1 MRNNKPE
8 KLQILFTVVTHGK
21 ANIIIDALEDMGLN
35 AHFVLNGSGL
45 KGREIKSLFEYSE
58 KDVIISFVGE
68 EKTKEAIKKLEDKFS
83 KIKNCYGSSWAI
95 SVSSII
101 GVSIYQFLIDYRK
114 GGIGNG

>member
-1 MRNNKPE
+1 MQKNKPE
-8 KLQILFTVVTHGK
+8 KLQLLFTVVTRGK
-21 ANIIIDALEDMGLN
+21 SNIIIDALEDMGIN

-58 KDVIISFVGE
+58 KDVIISFVSE
-68 EKTKEAIKKLEDKFS
+68 EKTKNAIKKLEDKFH
-83 KIKNCYGSSWAI
+83 KIKNCYGSSWAV